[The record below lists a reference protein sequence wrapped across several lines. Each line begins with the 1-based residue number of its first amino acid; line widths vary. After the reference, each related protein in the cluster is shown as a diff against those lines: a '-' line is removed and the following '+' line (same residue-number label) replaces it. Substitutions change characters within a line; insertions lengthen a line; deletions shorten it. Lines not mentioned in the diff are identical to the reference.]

1 MNSSGRLPRSTKHRA
16 SLFLVILSCRAGVW
30 KHHRLS
36 PPLAAKVELGGGAV
50 RILTAIPRRTFETY
64 HTWFWSDYFLH
75 LRAG

>member
-36 PPLAAKVELGGGAV
+36 PPLAAKVELGGGGGQD
-50 RILTAIPRRTFETY
+50 IDSHPSENI
-64 HTWFWSDYFLH
+64 
-75 LRAG
+75 